1 MTANAPAWLLGRAIY
16 IDGVTRPTTRPC
28 DTDDGDSVA
37 PAGLSPAFRTQP
49 SRNHKVAVALAPDK
63 IFKGDFCACNK
74 PYHGDCSRRDVR
86 GAGPCPVVWWER
98 SQ

>member
-49 SRNHKVAVALAPDK
+49 SRNHKVAVALAHL
-63 IFKGDFCACNK
+63 IHRSGLA
-74 PYHGDCSRRDVR
+74 
-86 GAGPCPVVWWER
+86 PVVGDTI
-98 SQ
+98 